1 MAVRIVT
8 DSTSDL
14 PREFVEELDIK
25 IVPLNVHFGEETFLD
40 WVELKPE
47 DFFAKLRQSDIMPR
61 TSQPSPGDFVT
72 AYKEVAGTGD
82 SIISIHI
89 SDKLSGT
96 CQSAYMA
103 RDMLKDYDIEVINS
117 KITAMAL
124 GYVVIEAARAAKA
137 GKSKEEILE
146 IINKNLEVMH
156 IFFLVDTL
164 EYLQKNGRIGKAS
177 AFLGGMLNVKP
188 ILSLNDGVV
197 VPVEKVRGKTRARK
211 RLVELLKER
220 IPAGKAI
227 KGTIVHGDALEEAE
241 ELAEALKEEF
251 EIKELIITMIGS
263 IIGSHTGP
271 GLLGLLIAS
280 AD

>member
-14 PREFVEELDIK
+14 PREFVEELGIK
-25 IVPLNVHFGEETFLD
+25 VVPLNVHFGEETFLD
-40 WVELKPE
+40 WVELTPE
-47 DFFAKLRQSDIMPR
+47 DFFTKLRQSDILPR

-72 AYKEVAGTGD
+72 AYKEVGASGD
-82 SIISIHI
+82 SIISLHI

-103 RDMLKDYDIEVINS
+103 RDMLQDYDIEVINS
-117 KITAMAL
+117 KITSMAL
-124 GYVVIEAARAAKA
+124 GYVVIEAARAAKE
-137 GKSKEEILE
+137 GKSKEEVLE
-146 IINKNLEVMH
+146 IINKNLEGIH

-188 ILSLNDGVV
+188 ILSLNDGIV
-197 VPVEKVRGKTRARK
+197 VPVEKVRGKTRARR

-220 IPAGKAI
+220 IPGKAI
-227 KGTIVHGDALEEAE
+227 KGAVIHGDALEGAE
-241 ELAEALKEEF
+241 ELAEVLKEEF
-251 EIKELIITMIGS
+251 EIEEIIITMIGS

-271 GLLGLLIAS
+271 GTLGLFFVA